1 MKNLLWIVHAGLGQ
15 RGSLGAPTFWKT
27 VEGFLADGWKIW
39 MIDAGTGLDTPVGV
53 ETWDDGLYIQR
64 FQAPM
69 IRLFRVRKLGTLIGP
84 LRQWLI
90 MRRLHREAERLI
102 RREGLDRD
110 NTVLYA
116 HEVTAVLP
124 GKKLSRRYGFPMVT
138 RFYGVWDIMGQKD
151 TPLNRLRLF
160 PKFEAYETP
169 ADLVIITDDGTKGDE
184 LMGRM
189 GNRSPFVFWRNGV
202 DELKIS
208 GETPSF
214 VDRLAPDD
222 RILMTLSRLH
232 PDKKVDRA
240 IRVLAQVLPRI
251 PKAKLVVCGYGLEKD
266 NLEKLAVEL
275 GVADSVIFVGR
286 VDHDR
291 IADYLSRA
299 DVFLS
304 LWEVSNLG
312 NPLFEAMRCG
322 RAIVTL
328 DVGITGTVIH
338 HGENGLLIPPGDL
351 APVADAVCKLL
362 EQPALAE
369 KLGTGARRYAS
380 EHFWTWEERVAAEIR
395 AVNDLLAKG
404 EK

>member
-138 RFYGVWDIMGQKD
+138 RFYGVWDIMDQKD

-369 KLGTGARRYAS
+369 KLGTGARWYAS